1 AVDGG
6 SSHSVALL
14 EEPPTGHPI
23 ANAGNDIIAGA
34 NEQITLDASNS
45 IDLDGQIVLYTWKR
59 LPDEVVIY
67 SGSEPIYQTR
77 TLGRAEE
84 VIELSVT
91 DNDSLIGSDTLII
104 INRILKDL
112 QDRLDGMQVSDLNQ
126 DRKVNM
132 IDLALLVENWLR

>member
-1 AVDGG
+1 M
-6 SSHSVALL
+6 
-14 EEPPTGHPI
+14 
-23 ANAGNDIIAGA
+23 
-34 NEQITLDASNS
+34 
-45 IDLDGQIVLYTWKR
+45 
-59 LPDEVVIY
+59 
-67 SGSEPIYQTR
+67 
-77 TLGRAEE
+77 
-84 VIELSVT
+84 SVT

>member
-1 AVDGG
+1 
-6 SSHSVALL
+6 
-14 EEPPTGHPI
+14 
-23 ANAGNDIIAGA
+23 
-34 NEQITLDASNS
+34 
-45 IDLDGQIVLYTWKR
+45 
-59 LPDEVVIY
+59 VVIY